1 VRIQRP
7 AGAGQARRPPAGP
20 AASTAPPSD
29 ASSWRAHFLC
39 FPAMVLFDGPHTY
52 TRVALYAFLT
62 GLLCGGGIV
71 VAVLGMW
78 GHGWREVGGH

>member
-1 VRIQRP
+1 
-7 AGAGQARRPPAGP
+7 
-20 AASTAPPSD
+20 
-29 ASSWRAHFLC
+29 
-39 FPAMVLFDGPHTY
+39 MVLFDGPHTY